1 MLWYSGAVINQV
13 GVWQFSAKSE
23 LMNSP
28 EVCMSK
34 WHVVECTSV
43 MADDLLFNNLTN
55 EDDEGLC
62 S

>member
-13 GVWQFSAKSE
+13 DFWQFAAESE
-23 LMNSP
+23 LANSP

-43 MADDLLFNNLTN
+43 TVDDSLFNNLTN
-55 EDDEGLC
+55 EN